1 MQMQCKCERDI
12 PRLMGSWP
20 CWWAGRLTDV
30 DTPRDWLGLTGTL
43 RLFTFLCFTSLAKFL
58 YKYSKR
64 WVALHTILQTDL
76 TFMNIKWEKY
86 PNTAVGCEGLNGWWQ
101 VWLDLIGISGSAGS
115 TQSIYVCLLWN
126 RAMHVFEY
134 QKHRQTWNMVKNWFE
149 PFSSPTYR

>member
-30 DTPRDWLGLTGTL
+30 DTPRDWRGSLGPSGCSPSCVLLHLLNFCTNIQRGE
-43 RLFTFLCFTSLAKFL
+43 
-58 YKYSKR
+58 
-64 WVALHTILQTDL
+64 WLHTILQPNL

-134 QKHRQTWNMVKNWFE
+134 QKHRRTWNMVKNWFV

>member
-30 DTPRDWLGLTGTL
+30 DTPRDWRGSLGPSGCSPSCVLLHLLNFCTNIQRGE
-43 RLFTFLCFTSLAKFL
+43 
-58 YKYSKR
+58 
-64 WVALHTILQTDL
+64 WLHTILQADL

-126 RAMHVFEY
+126 RAVHVFEY
-134 QKHRQTWNMVKNWFE
+134 QKHRRTWNMVKNWFV